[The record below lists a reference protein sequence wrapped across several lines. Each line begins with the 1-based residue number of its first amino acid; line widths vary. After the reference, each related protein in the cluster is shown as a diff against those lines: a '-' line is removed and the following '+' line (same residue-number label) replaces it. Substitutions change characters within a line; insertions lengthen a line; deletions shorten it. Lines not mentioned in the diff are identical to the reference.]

1 MDGAMQVREER
12 EFSGWEREEVEA
24 RTTLRRAKKYNH
36 KKRKICVCIGAFLKT
51 QRHKN
56 INYDMLKYIFCVLS

>member
-1 MDGAMQVREER
+1 MVSAADLLSKGGVLGRYHMYLKVPHH
-12 EFSGWEREEVEA
+12 
-24 RTTLRRAKKYNH
+24 N
-36 KKRKICVCIGAFLKT
+36 GAFLKT